1 MATRKHFNGKNAE
14 TPVTINEETEITSTV
29 ETGETAS
36 TELETVKE
44 TEEAVSTAET
54 GETASIELE
63 TENNDIPTDTKSVE
77 VICSGCDDLDIDGLK
92 QVIDYCS
99 NRIDELQREE
109 VEELEAQMRVI
120 QDKLIALNGH
130 KGKVNGNGTS
140 DSGKKRTDTPLVN
153 PNNPKEVYTFG
164 KHPDWLAKLMAE
176 TNKTVSQLR
185 EEAKG

>member
-14 TPVTINEETEITSTV
+14 TSVTVNNDENVMENQPEVEVKDSRDALSAYTENCKF
-29 ETGETAS
+29 GTAS
-36 TELETVKE
+36 T
-44 TEEAVSTAET
+44 
-54 GETASIELE
+54 ELE
-63 TENNDIPTDTKSVE
+63 TENNDIPTSVE
-77 VICSGCDDLDIDGLK
+77 MICSGCDDLDVDGLK
-92 QVIDYCS
+92 QVIDHCS

-109 VEELEAQMRVI
+109 VEELEAQMRAI

>member
-14 TPVTINEETEITSTV
+14 TSVTINEETEITSTA

-36 TELETVKE
+36 T
-44 TEEAVSTAET
+44 
-54 GETASIELE
+54 ELE

-77 VICSGCDDLDIDGLK
+77 VICSGCDDLDLDGLK

-109 VEELEAQMRVI
+109 VEALEAQMRAI
-120 QDKLIALNGH
+120 QDKLIAMKGH

-140 DSGKKRTDTPLVN
+140 DSGKKRNDTPLVN

-164 KHPDWLAKLMAE
+164 KHPDWLAKLIAE

-185 EEAKG
+185 AEARG